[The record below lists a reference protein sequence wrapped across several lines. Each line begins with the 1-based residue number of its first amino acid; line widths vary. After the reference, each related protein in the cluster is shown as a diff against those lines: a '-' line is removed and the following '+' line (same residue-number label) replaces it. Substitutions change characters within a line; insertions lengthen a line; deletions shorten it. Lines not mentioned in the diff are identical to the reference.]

1 MLCRGDGTFL
11 LDAPDGLCISACPG
25 LAFPF
30 PCFPPEGL
38 SFAYPLG
45 LPIEPDG
52 AVLERHW
59 VVLLVIMAHFFLV
72 LTWT

>member
-1 MLCRGDGTFL
+1 MHQMV
-11 LDAPDGLCISACPG
+11 SA
-25 LAFPF
+25 LALAQAWPSRSL
-30 PCFPPEGL
+30 PRLVAFPPEGL